1 MIRMERFG
9 TIINIFVGVA
19 VCLVLGLYI
28 QYANDAFTPALIL
41 HGFVSSFF
49 VSYVIGDLV
58 PGKAWGDV
66 LAAKAGLKEGS
77 IAQHSVSTIVLAFC
91 MVTPI
96 SFLSTYVGVGPH
108 PMLIQI
114 WFANYPVLLLLGY
127 ITLFLCFPLALKTA
141 IFLTKDSCPTALD

>member
-28 QYANDAFTPALIL
+28 QYVNKAFTPELIF

-49 VSYVIGDLV
+49 VSYVIGDLI
-58 PGKAWGDV
+58 PGKAWGDA
-66 LAAKAGLKEGS
+66 LAAKIGLKNGNFS
-77 IAQHSVSTIVLAFC
+77 QHLVSTIVLAFC

-108 PMLIQI
+108 PMLLQI
-114 WFANYPVLLLLGY
+114 WFTNYPVLLVLGY
-127 ITLFLCFPLALKTA
+127 ITLFLSFPLALKTA
-141 IFLTKDSCPTALD
+141 IYLTKDSCPTASD